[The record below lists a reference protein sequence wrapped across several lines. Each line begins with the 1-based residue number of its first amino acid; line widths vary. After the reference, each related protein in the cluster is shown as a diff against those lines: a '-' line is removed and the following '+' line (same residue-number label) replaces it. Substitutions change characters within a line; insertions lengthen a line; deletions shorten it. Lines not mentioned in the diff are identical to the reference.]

1 MKWIS
6 TTNDDIYGE
15 GYELWA
21 GDNKL
26 VRISFSQHTRIGRVM
41 SSLGK
46 RLFFFEKKGLF
57 TPRAVIT
64 NEYGIR
70 MGMVDEEKPGKGHLE
85 FEGKRYAY
93 NLNTNETG
101 NLVIFDEQSNRNL
114 LSCSFNAVIG
124 KIAKTRSLLDTKIP
138 SLLLVL
144 CWYAFQQQHQV
155 AGSETPSLA

>member
-6 TTNDDIYGE
+6 TTNDIYGE

-21 GDNKL
+21 GDNRL

-41 SSLGK
+41 SSIGK

-57 TPRAVIT
+57 IPKSVIT

-70 MGMVDEEKPGKGHLE
+70 MGMVGEEKPGQGHLE
-85 FEGKRYAY
+85 FEGRRYAY
-93 NLNTNETG
+93 SFNTNDNG
-101 NLVIFDEQSNRNL
+101 NLVIYDEETRKNL
-114 LSCSFNAVIG
+114 LSCSFNAVMY

-155 AGSETPSLA
+155 SGSEAPSLA